1 MPSSAD
7 NSQTGQNSGPDFWL
21 SFWPSIVRI
30 IILEIVLLLALAG
43 ALVFY
48 LNWSS
53 EAAVSEFMATGSSP
67 LGAIKVHQPCRHSG
81 VDLTFATHLTADT

>member
-1 MPSSAD
+1 MSSSVD
-7 NSQTGQNSGPDFWL
+7 SSQTGQNSRQDFWM

-53 EAAVSEFMATGSSP
+53 EVAMSEFMAAGTHP
-67 LGAIKVHQPCRHSG
+67 IQAIKDQPPCGGS
-81 VDLTFATHLTADT
+81 A

>member
-1 MPSSAD
+1 MSSSVD
-7 NSQTGQNSGPDFWL
+7 SSQTDQNSRQDFWM

-53 EAAVSEFMATGSSP
+53 EVAMSEFMAAGSHP
-67 LGAIKVHQPCRHSG
+67 LQAVKDRPPCDGS
-81 VDLTFATHLTADT
+81 A

>member
-1 MPSSAD
+1 MPSLAD
-7 NSQTGQNSGPDFWL
+7 NSRRNSGQDFWP

-30 IILEIVLLLALAG
+30 IILEIVVLLALAG

-53 EAAVSEFMATGSSP
+53 EAAVSEFMATGHSP
-67 LGAIKVHQPCRHSG
+67 LQAIKVYLPCSRS
-81 VDLTFATHLTADT
+81 A

>member
-1 MPSSAD
+1 MFPSAD
-7 NSQTGQNSGPDFWL
+7 NRPIGRDSRQDYYQRA
-21 SFWPSIVRI
+21 WPAVVRI

-53 EAAVSEFMATGSSP
+53 EAAVSEFMATGPSSQQ
-67 LGAIKVHQPCRHSG
+67 AVKVHQSCRHS
-81 VDLTFATHLTADT
+81 A

>member
-1 MPSSAD
+1 MPSSVD
-7 NSQTGQNSGPDFWL
+7 NSRRNPGQDFWP

-30 IILEIVLLLALAG
+30 IVLEIALLLALAG

-53 EAAVSEFMATGSSP
+53 EAAVSEFMATSHSSAQ
-67 LGAIKVHQPCRHSG
+67 AIKVYLPCHRS
-81 VDLTFATHLTADT
+81 A